1 MALDPKTLATI
12 IKAHV
17 KRAEEEHSDWDRHRA
32 FYRCERWGNS
42 HPDGDE
48 LFVENG
54 HLFGFVDTMTASV
67 VPPTPRV
74 TVNPRRD
81 DDGTRVAA
89 KYREALLNYSFYE
102 GALHQTLWKAAT
114 NASIYPRSI
123 IKTVWNQQKE
133 RPDYLSIDPRNFFF
147 DLTAARWEDIRYAV
161 EVTVLTAAEF
171 QARVKRGKNKKQYD
185 RMYDRE
191 VAKLVTFSNYPSW
204 LQSKKNSNT
213 DANKQIREVFKWV
226 TVYEVWDFTTDTY
239 YHMIDGED
247 QPLYEGE
254 LPYVFTRN
262 PFSLLTFNDNV
273 ENIGGLSDAQLIENP
288 LGRLDELDTLEL
300 RFAQS
305 TIPVTTLNE
314 QFVEDP
320 ERAADDLQN
329 KTSPGDVWR
338 IQGKDMAS
346 IADIVGQ
353 TPTSQL
359 SPNFSQVRSKISE
372 DILFRLG
379 MPQYMRGGAG
389 AADLATELALINQ
402 ALQTRQGRRI
412 KMLEDVIQN
421 IAENTIGLFE
431 EFLSPGDILPIR
443 IGRQE
448 FLEVSR
454 NHLQVR
460 NPEIAEEAYRQN
472 IPVDPPLA
480 VDYEVVPFN
489 PSANS
494 KSAQLGRIMQFMQ
507 LLINNPLIDQQKLMV
522 KLLDLLDLGDEMLAS
537 QEQVQAGMQAMQE
550 AQGAPPAKGGTPPN
564 TDTIAGGG
572 LPPGV
577 GEAAAP
583 TDAMGAMAGGEG
595 HPAPLPTS
603 I

>member
-1 MALDPKTLATI
+1 MALDPKTLSVI
-12 IKAHV
+12 LKAHI
-17 KRAEEEHSDWDRHRA
+17 KRAQEEHDGWDRHRA
-32 FYRCERWGNS
+32 FYRCEHWGQT
-42 HPDGDE
+42 HPDREDI
-48 LFVENG
+48 FVENG

-74 TVNPRRD
+74 TVNPRRND
-81 DDGTRVAA
+81 ERIRLAA

-102 GALHQTLWKAAT
+102 AGLHKTLWRAAT
-114 NASIYPRSI
+114 TASVYPRAI
-123 IKTVWNQQKE
+123 VKTVWNASKN
-133 RPDYLSIDPRNFFF
+133 RPDYLAIDPRNFFF
-147 DLTAARWEDIRYAV
+147 DLTASRWEDIRYAV
-161 EVTVLTAAEF
+161 EVTVLTAADF
-171 QARVKRGKNKKQYD
+171 QARVKRPKNKKQYD
-185 RMYDRE
+185 RMYDRG
-191 VAKLVTFSNYPSW
+191 VAKLASFSNYPSW
-204 LQSKKNSNT
+204 LQSKKSQNAST
-213 DANKQIREVFKWV
+213 SSKEIQAVFKWV

-239 YHMIDGED
+239 YHMLEGED
-247 QPLYEGE
+247 LPLYEGP

-262 PFSLLTFNDNV
+262 PFSLLTFNDNLD
-273 ENIGGLSDAQLIENP
+273 NIGGLSDAQLIENP

-379 MPQYMRGGAG
+379 MPQYMRGGANT
-389 AADLATELALINQ
+389 ADLATELALINQ

-412 KMLEDVIQN
+412 KLLEDVIQQV
-421 IAENTIGLFE
+421 AQNTIGLYE
-431 EFLSPGDILPIR
+431 EFLTSGDILPIR
-443 IGRQE
+443 LGRDE

-454 NHLQVR
+454 LHLQVR
-460 NPEIAEEAYRQN
+460 SPEIAEESLKQN
-472 IPVDPPLA
+472 LPVEAPLA

-507 LLINNPLIDQQKLMV
+507 LLVNNPLIDQQKFML
-522 KLLDLLDLGDEMLAS
+522 KLLELLELGDEMLATP
-537 QEQVQAGMQAMQE
+537 EQVQAAAGLEQPPPPPPGSPE
-550 AQGAPPAKGGTPPN
+550 AP
-564 TDTIAGGG
+564 TDTVEGGG

-577 GEAAAP
+577 GEPAASTPA
-583 TDAMGAMAGGEG
+583 DGAMAGGEG
-595 HPAPLPTS
+595 HPFPLPTAV
-603 I
+603 

>member
-1 MALDPKTLATI
+1 
-12 IKAHV
+12 
-17 KRAEEEHSDWDRHRA
+17 
-32 FYRCERWGNS
+32 
-42 HPDGDE
+42 
-48 LFVENG
+48 
-54 HLFGFVDTMTASV
+54 
-67 VPPTPRV
+67 
-74 TVNPRRD
+74 
-81 DDGTRVAA
+81 
-89 KYREALLNYSFYE
+89 
-102 GALHQTLWKAAT
+102 
-114 NASIYPRSI
+114 
-123 IKTVWNQQKE
+123 
-133 RPDYLSIDPRNFFF
+133 
-147 DLTAARWEDIRYAV
+147 
-161 EVTVLTAAEF
+161 
-171 QARVKRGKNKKQYD
+171 
-185 RMYDRE
+185 
-191 VAKLVTFSNYPSW
+191 
-204 LQSKKNSNT
+204 
-213 DANKQIREVFKWV
+213 
-226 TVYEVWDFTTDTY
+226 
-239 YHMIDGED
+239 
-247 QPLYEGE
+247 
-254 LPYVFTRN
+254 
-262 PFSLLTFNDNV
+262 LLTFNDNV

-431 EFLSPGDILPIR
+431 EFLSPGDVLPLR
-443 IGRQE
+443 LGRGE

-454 NHLQVR
+454 LHLQVR
-460 NPEIAEEAYRQN
+460 DPEIAEEAHRQN
-472 IPVDPPLA
+472 LPIEPPLA

-494 KSAQLGRIMQFMQ
+494 KSAQLGRITQFMQ
-507 LLINNPLIDQQKLMV
+507 LLINNPLIDQEKLML
-522 KLLDLLDLGDEMLAS
+522 KLLELLELGDEMLAYAS
-537 QEQVQAGMQAMQE
+537 NKYKLPLGCLPVQKHHNLPQIPWRE
-550 AQGAPPAKGGTPPN
+550 AVFLLVSENLLRAQKLWELWLAAKVF
-564 TDTIAGGG
+564 
-572 LPPGV
+572 LL
-577 GEAAAP
+577 
-583 TDAMGAMAGGEG
+583 
-595 HPAPLPTS
+595 PLPFRYNTLGVYYAYDIRWTAS
-603 I
+603 SLQRRLHESR